1 MPCNHK
7 TIAPDGY
14 KTNASYERKTDALT
28 ASCKTHPRMCLK
40 IIGREKPYKT

>member
-1 MPCNHK
+1 LMPCHHK

-28 ASCKTHPRMCLK
+28 AACQNPSAHVPENHRQRKAL
-40 IIGREKPYKT
+40 